1 MPIYRKN
8 LQPDMIKHLKV
19 VPNNENEMEE
29 KGMRKKFITFLLA
42 FTLTSSMLLTAC
54 GSTETDSGGG
64 KTETETETP
73 ADDQQAESE
82 ESDEVTTEEDAVT
95 EEDNTTEKENPA
107 EVKEEDLLEVYDA
120 IKESVITEYLEPNGI
135 DPSTF
140 TWPEPGTNWNY
151 IKEMYMQYSL
161 SGDYSPEALSYVSEI
176 YPSPEKEIFRAAF
189 DGFVKWFESQNYD
202 SSYFSKIYI
211 ELDPYDETFPEN
223 ISFSE

>member
-1 MPIYRKN
+1 MKMK
-8 LQPDMIKHLKV
+8 L
-19 VPNNENEMEE
+19 EE
-29 KGMRKKFITFLLA
+29 KDEKKFINIFYLA
-42 FTLTSSMLLTAC
+42 GYTLHSSMLLTAC

-151 IKEMYMQYSL
+151 IKGNVY
-161 SGDYSPEALSYVSEI
+161 A
-176 YPSPEKEIFRAAF
+176 IFLIWRLF
-189 DGFVKWFESQNYD
+189 SW
-202 SSYFSKIYI
+202 SSI
-211 ELDPYDETFPEN
+211 LC
-223 ISFSE
+223 

>member
-1 MPIYRKN
+1 MTGIHTTKA
-8 LQPDMIKHLKV
+8 LQEVIH
-19 VPNNENEMEE
+19 
-29 KGMRKKFITFLLA
+29 KKSLI
-42 FTLTSSMLLTAC
+42 
-54 GSTETDSGGG
+54 SG
-64 KTETETETP
+64 KMKKLH
-73 ADDQQAESE
+73 
-82 ESDEVTTEEDAVT
+82 
-95 EEDNTTEKENPA
+95 TTEKENPA